1 MCPDTDPQ
9 NPFESSSV
17 HYYLVIVI
25 YLKQI
30 RVSGEY
36 ERTQHAQN
44 KELGIIYR
52 DKITF
57 HLCRCDQ

>member
-17 HYYLVIVI
+17 HYYLVIVFC
-25 YLKQI
+25 LKQI
-30 RVSGEY
+30 RVSGGK
-36 ERTQHAQN
+36 ERTKHAHN
-44 KELGIIYR
+44 KELDIIYT

-57 HLCRCDQ
+57 HL